1 LARVNLTVRI
11 FAGYLVLVSAALLTV
26 PTFLIQ
32 LFGLPATSDVW
43 PRIIGMLVLALA
55 LYYWDAGR
63 RSDAG
68 FVRATLYG
76 RLLVFAGLVVFV
88 VLGMSRPILLLFMLV
103 DLAFVAWSGYELRR
117 AGIGLTLSDSTPQSH
132 GASVQ
137 EAS

>member
-1 LARVNLTVRI
+1 MARVDLTVRI
-11 FAGYLVLVSAALLTV
+11 FAGYLVLVSAALLTI
-26 PTFLIQ
+26 PSFLIQ
-32 LFGLPATSDVW
+32 LFGLPTTSDVW

-88 VLGMSRPILLLFMLV
+88 VLGMSRAILLLFMLV
-103 DLAFVAWSGYELRR
+103 DLAFMAWSGYELRR
-117 AGIGLTLSDSTPQSH
+117 AGIDLALTASTPPSPMA
-132 GASVQ
+132 GAQ
-137 EAS
+137 EA